1 MIFTTRDFLMTGK
14 LHAPCGNGFR
24 WEPELWAQ
32 SRNSQEAVSEGC
44 AVPKLRC
51 LLRFLFFCDVE
62 VQTCSLPYIR

>member
-24 WEPELWAQ
+24 WEQ
-32 SRNSQEAVSEGC
+32 AVSEGC